1 MSVTHF
7 FFYIPPFEVFDI
19 EQIARGWGLIQERL
33 LGCFLVKIDFF
44 PLKELRDGCVLQKR
58 CAAGHR
64 HLKPHSHSLKEQ
76 ATGQGNPKIIL
87 LEFHLQQGCQGW
99 KLTGAA

>member
-19 EQIARGWGLIQERL
+19 EQIAKGWGLIQERL

-44 PLKELRDGCVLQKR
+44 PLKELVRSSGMAVCSRNDVQLV
-58 CAAGHR
+58 
-64 HLKPHSHSLKEQ
+64 
-76 ATGQGNPKIIL
+76 TGIQSPTVT
-87 LEFHLQQGCQGW
+87 H
-99 KLTGAA
+99 